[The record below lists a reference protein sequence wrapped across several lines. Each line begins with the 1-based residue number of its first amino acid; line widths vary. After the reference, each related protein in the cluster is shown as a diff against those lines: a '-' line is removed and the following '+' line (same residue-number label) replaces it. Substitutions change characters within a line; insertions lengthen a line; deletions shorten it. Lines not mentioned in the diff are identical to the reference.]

1 MPEPATAPPPS
12 AQVPPAELPASV
24 REAGLANWIREPLDD
39 AVDRRR
45 RVIVPPA
52 VATMGTALSGCQGAL
67 MAQARGPD
75 ALVMMGDNP
84 ALPKMPERPTLK
96 DFFALRLSKTGTN
109 HMLQS
114 ATLAREHGLDEKV
127 IMACL
132 VHDIAIAGLIS
143 ANHGYWGAQMVAP
156 YVDEEVAW
164 AIQKHEGLRY
174 FADES
179 VGYRY
184 PQAYIEYFGQDY
196 RPPAY
201 LCREAEEARKH
212 RWYMTSADH
221 DQRHQLV
228 RPQHRRGLQRVRGRA
243 GPQLPPARGGARLR
257 RLSRRAHVADDD
269 LAEQL
274 PLAHGLVTRFST
286 HGAGLWQ
293 PNAARS
299 RDRPGL
305 PGTGRDP
312 AGAVR
317 HAARQTATGEFAQ
330 STVSSRLGF
339 AGLTATFRW
348 APRLR
353 LATFATGTRFM
364 KTASIGLE
372 PSIGS
377 SAFSTYTGSLG
388 SGSAGFTSPTVLPDG
403 ENSRRTA
410 VIRWPVA
417 SRSAAE
423 RRCTVCPPARISAA
437 ACSAGATRELSA
449 AAPALRRTR

>member
-52 VATMGTALSGCQGAL
+52 VATMGTGLSGCQGAL
-67 MAQARGPD
+67 MTQARGPD

-84 ALPKMPERPTLK
+84 ALPKMPERPALK

-143 ANHGYWGAQMVAP
+143 ANHGYWGAQLVAP

-164 AIQKHEGLRY
+164 AIQKHESLRY

-179 VGYRY
+179 VGYSY
-184 PQAYIEYFGQDY
+184 PQAYVEYFGADY

-212 RWYMTSADH
+212 RWYMTS
-221 DQRHQLV
+221 
-228 RPQHRRGLQRVRGRA
+228 
-243 GPQLPPARGGARLR
+243 RLITINDIY
-257 RLSRRAHVADDD
+257 SFD
-269 LAEQL
+269 
-274 PLAHGLVTRFST
+274 
-286 HGAGLWQ
+286 
-293 PNAARS
+293 PNAVVDFS
-299 RDRPGL
+299 EFEDVI
-305 PGTGRDP
+305 GRNFRQP
-312 AGAVR
+312 AEG
-317 HAARQTATGEFAQ
+317 
-330 STVSSRLGF
+330 LGF
-339 AGLTATFRW
+339 D
-348 APRLR
+348 
-353 LATFATGTRFM
+353 
-364 KTASIGLE
+364 
-372 PSIGS
+372 GS
-377 SAFSTYTGSLG
+377 
-388 SGSAGFTSPTVLPDG
+388 
-403 ENSRRTA
+403 
-410 VIRWPVA
+410 PVA
-417 SRSAAE
+417 HMW
-423 RRCTVCPPARISAA
+423 
-437 ACSAGATRELSA
+437 
-449 AAPALRRTR
+449 RTMIWPNNFL